1 MIYHYLQFL
10 KDGLCVIIS
19 HLTCIINTSIT
30 TGKFPAAWKYA
41 LVVPLYKKGDPNC
54 VSNYR
59 PISLLPIISKILEK
73 ILANQLTH
81 YVESNKLLS
90 DSQHGFRPKLSTETA
105 LTVITDKLYDNIDN
119 KKISLLTLCDLSKAF
134 HSVDH
139 KILLHKCARLNID
152 AFWFSSYFSNRI
164 LSVRL
169 EHNVSTIQTV
179 NYGVPQGSILGP
191 ILFGIYVNDLAEHV
205 NCFLVQYAD
214 DTQFLHSSTPNNINT
229 LIKYTEDT
237 LIKCK
242 HYFLNNGLMLNSA
255 KTQCTFIGNRQL
267 LSRIPPNTTINF
279 NGDII
284 YPSSCVKNLGVYM
297 DRYMVFDVHVN
308 ELIKKVNGILMYI
321 NRIGDLCDKQQTRII
336 IVESLV

>member
-1 MIYHYLQFL
+1 M
-10 KDGLCVIIS
+10 
-19 HLTCIINTSIT
+19 
-30 TGKFPAAWKYA
+30 
-41 LVVPLYKKGDPNC
+41 
-54 VSNYR
+54 
-59 PISLLPIISKILEK
+59 
-73 ILANQLTH
+73 
-81 YVESNKLLS
+81 
-90 DSQHGFRPKLSTETA
+90 
-105 LTVITDKLYDNIDN
+105 
-119 KKISLLTLCDLSKAF
+119 
-134 HSVDH
+134 
-139 KILLHKCARLNID
+139 
-152 AFWFSSYFSNRI
+152 
-164 LSVRL
+164 
-169 EHNVSTIQTV
+169 
-179 NYGVPQGSILGP
+179 GVPQGSILGP

-336 IVESLV
+336 IVQSLVLSLIHYCLRIWRTTNHTLLSNVQKVQNFAAKVAIGGAKKI